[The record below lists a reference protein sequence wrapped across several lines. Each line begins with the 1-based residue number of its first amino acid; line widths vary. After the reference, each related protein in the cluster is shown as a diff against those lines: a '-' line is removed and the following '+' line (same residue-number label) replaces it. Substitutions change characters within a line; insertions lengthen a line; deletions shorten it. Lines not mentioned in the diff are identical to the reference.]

1 MSAGWY
7 EDGRYMTH
15 GMQVSA
21 AVGQALARDTD
32 PDTSHAAAEAVDAQ
46 GLCEIIYKV
55 IAGYKDGC
63 ISDDVEAALPHILS
77 HSLTPRY
84 RQMVDAGM
92 IEVTGEK
99 RKGDS
104 GHYQQV
110 RRVLPPPFQPPAKRS
125 LATRKELVNALEQ
138 MVNTFAMYR
147 IMSLQEMETIDAANK
162 ILRRT

>member
-1 MSAGWY
+1 M
-7 EDGRYMTH
+7 D
-15 GMQVSA
+15 
-21 AVGQALARDTD
+21 ALARNTD
-32 PDTSHAAAEAVDAQ
+32 PDTSHEAAEAVDAR

-55 IAGYKDGC
+55 IAGYPDGC

-92 IEVTGEK
+92 IEITGEK

-110 RRVLPPPFQPPAKRS
+110 RRVLPPPSSRP
-125 LATRKELVNALEQ
+125 
-138 MVNTFAMYR
+138 
-147 IMSLQEMETIDAANK
+147 
-162 ILRRT
+162 

>member
-1 MSAGWY
+1 
-7 EDGRYMTH
+7 
-15 GMQVSA
+15 MQVSA
-21 AVGQALARDTD
+21 ALGQALARDTD
-32 PDTSHAAAEAVDAQ
+32 PDTSHAAAVDAQ

-84 RQMVDAGM
+84 RQMIDAGM
-92 IEVTGEK
+92 LEVTGEK

-104 GHYQQV
+104 GHHQQV

-125 LATRKELVNALEQ
+125 LATRKELVNVLEE
-138 MVNTFAMYR
+138 MVNVFAMYR
-147 IMSLQEMETIDAANK
+147 IMSVQEMETIDAANK

>member
-7 EDGRYMTH
+7 ENGRYMTQ
-15 GMQVSA
+15 GMQVNA

-46 GLCEIIYKV
+46 GLCEIIYKLM
-55 IAGYKDGC
+55 AGYKDGC
-63 ISDDVEAALPHILS
+63 ISNDVEAALPHILS

-110 RRVLPPPFQPPAKRS
+110 RRVLPPPFQPSVKRS
-125 LATRKELVNALEQ
+125 FATRKELVNALEQ
-138 MVNTFAMYR
+138 MINVFYGYR
-147 IMSLQEMETIDAANK
+147 KMGLQEMQTMEQATK
-162 ILRRT
+162 VLRRT